1 MEEIVIPAL
10 DKAAAAS
17 VRAGWSSIDKP
28 GKSLG
33 KLEEMVEQVAA
44 MTSGVPEKLK
54 SAMVLMCGDHGIA
67 KYGVSAYPQEVTKQ
81 MI

>member
-28 GKSLG
+28 GKNLG

-44 MTSGVPEKLK
+44 ITGK
-54 SAMVLMCGDHGIA
+54 A
-67 KYGVSAYPQEVTKQ
+67 KKCYGADVRRPRHR
-81 MI
+81 